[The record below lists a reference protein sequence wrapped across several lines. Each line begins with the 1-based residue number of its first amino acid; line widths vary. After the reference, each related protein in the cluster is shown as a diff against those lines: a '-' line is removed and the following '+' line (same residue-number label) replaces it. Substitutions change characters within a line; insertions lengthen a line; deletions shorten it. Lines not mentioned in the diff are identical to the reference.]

1 MTQQPQWGIN
11 LSRYFII
18 PQRVILAIMGFLAI
32 LNAYTMRVC
41 LSQAITVLV
50 IKKNATDEDSDV
62 AICEPDE
69 LDDGTSSGGIYDW
82 SEELQGLIL
91 SSFYIGYIVTHIP
104 GGLLAE
110 KFGGKWTLGL
120 GILSTA
126 AFTMLTPLAIEK
138 GGSDWLIV
146 SRVLMGLGEGTTF
159 PALSVLLAAWV
170 PANERGKLGALVL
183 GGGQV
188 GTIMGNLLSGVFLD
202 DYDWPF
208 VFYFFGGLGVIWFV
222 IFVFLCYSD
231 PSSHPFIKPSER
243 EYLAKEIGTIGRNEN
258 LPPTP
263 WKAILTNLPMFAL
276 VSAQIGH
283 DWGFYIMVTDLP
295 KYMAD
300 VLQFSIKA
308 NGLYSSLPYVMMWI
322 VSVGSGFV
330 ADWMI
335 RRGIMSTTNT
345 RKVMTG
351 LAAFG
356 PAIFMVG
363 ASYAGCDRALVVVLF
378 TICMGLMGA
387 YYAGMKLSP
396 LDMSPNY
403 AGTLMAITNGIGAI
417 TGVITPYLVGVMTPN
432 ASLLEWRTVFWV
444 AFGVLCVTAVVYC
457 LWSSGEVQPFN
468 NAPIQPRS
476 VDFEAEE
483 RKTTDLKSLEYNGNN
498 STTVHQ
504 RGERSS

>member
-1 MTQQPQWGIN
+1 MTQQPQWGIS
-11 LSRYFII
+11 LSKYFVL

-50 IKKNATDEDSDV
+50 IKKNNSDSIDGGH
-62 AICEPDE
+62 AICEADD
-69 LDDGTSSGGIYDW
+69 LDNGAASDGGKYEW

-91 SSFYIGYIVTHIP
+91 SSFYIGYIVTHVP

-126 AFTMLTPLAIEK
+126 VFTMLTPVAIEH

-146 SRVLMGLGEGTTF
+146 TRVLMGLGEGTTF

-202 DYDWPF
+202 TYEWPF

-222 IFVFLCYSD
+222 IFIFLCFSD

-243 EYLAKEIGTIGRNEN
+243 EYLNKEIGTIGRNES

-276 VSAQIGH
+276 VCAQIGH

-335 RRGIMSTTNT
+335 RRGIMNTTNT

-363 ASYAGCDRALVVVLF
+363 ASYAGCDRVIVVVLF

-417 TGVITPYLVGVMTPN
+417 TGVVTPYLVGVMTPN

-444 AFGVLCVTAVVYC
+444 AFGVLCVTAVIYC
-457 LWSSGEVQPFN
+457 IWASGEVQPFN
-468 NAPIQPRS
+468 DAIIEPRS

-483 RKTTDLKSLEYNGNN
+483 RKPQPKLKAME
-498 STTVHQ
+498 Q
-504 RGERSS
+504 SS

>member
-1 MTQQPQWGIN
+1 RQTP
-11 LSRYFII
+11 SCRSSADFIL
-18 PQRVILAIMGFLAI
+18 PQRVILSIMGFLAI

-50 IKKNATDEDSDV
+50 VKKNVTDDNEDT
-62 AICEPDE
+62 AICEPDD
-69 LDDGTSSGGIYDW
+69 LDDGTSTGGDYEW

-110 KFGGKWTLGL
+110 KFGGKWTLGI

-126 AFTMLTPLAIEK
+126 VFTMLTPLAIEY
-138 GGSDWLIV
+138 GDSDWLIV
-146 SRVLMGLGEGTTF
+146 TRVLMGLGEGTTF

-202 DYDWPF
+202 AYDWPF

-222 IFVFLCYSD
+222 IFIFLCYSD

-243 EYLAKEIGTIGRNEN
+243 EYLIKEIGTINRNKD

-276 VSAQIGH
+276 VAAQIGH

-335 RRGIMSTTNT
+335 RRGIMNTTNT

-363 ASYAGCDRALVVVLF
+363 ASYAGCDRVLVVVLF

-444 AFGVLCVTAVVYC
+444 AFGVLFVTAIVYC
-457 LWSSGEVQPFN
+457 IWASGEIQPFN
-468 NAPIQPRS
+468 NAPIQPRT
-476 VDFEAEE
+476 VDFEAQE
-483 RKTTDLKSLEYNGNN
+483 RKPEESKARSVGLE
-498 STTVHQ
+498 Q
-504 RGERSS
+504 SS

>member
-50 IKKNATDEDSDV
+50 IKKNVTDEDSDV

-69 LDDGTSSGGIYDW
+69 LDDGVSSGGEYDW

-126 AFTMLTPLAIEK
+126 AFTMLTPLAIQQ

-188 GTIMGNLLSGVFLD
+188 GTIMGNMLSGVFLD
-202 DYDWPF
+202 SYDWPF
-208 VFYFFGGLGVIWFV
+208 VFYFFGGLGVVWFV

-231 PSSHPFIKPSER
+231 PASHPFIKPSEK
-243 EYLAKEIGTIGRNEN
+243 EYLAKEIGTIGRNES

-335 RRGIMSTTNT
+335 RKGIMSTTNT

-356 PAIFMVG
+356 PAIFMVS
-363 ASYAGCDRALVVVLF
+363 ASYAGCDRVLVVILF

-457 LWSSGEVQPFN
+457 LWASGEVQPFN

-476 VDFEAEE
+476 MDFEAEE
-483 RKTTDLKSLEYNGNN
+483 RKTTAFKEPEYNDS
-498 STTVHQ
+498 STGVQ
-504 RGERSS
+504 KRMERSS

>member
-11 LSRYFII
+11 LSRYFIL

-50 IKKNATDEDSDV
+50 VKKNTTDDDSE
-62 AICEPDE
+62 AICEPDD
-69 LDDGTSSGGIYDW
+69 LDEGTSTGGEYPW

-110 KFGGKWTLGL
+110 KFGGKWTLGI

-126 AFTMLTPLAIEK
+126 VFTMLTPLAIDL

-146 SRVLMGLGEGTTF
+146 TRVLMGLGEGTTF

-202 DYDWPF
+202 AYDWPF
-208 VFYFFGGLGVIWFV
+208 VFYFFGGLGVIWFA

-231 PSSHPFIKPSER
+231 PTSHPFIKPSER
-243 EYLAKEIGTIGRNEN
+243 EYLMKEIGTISRNED

-335 RRGIMSTTNT
+335 RRGIMNTTNT

-363 ASYAGCDRALVVVLF
+363 ASYAGCDRVLVVVLF

-432 ASLLEWRTVFWV
+432 ASLLEWRLVFWV
-444 AFGVLCVTAVVYC
+444 AFGVLFVTAIVYC
-457 LWSSGEVQPFN
+457 IWASGEVQPFN
-468 NAPIQPRS
+468 NAPIQPRT
-476 VDFEAEE
+476 VDFEAQE
-483 RKTTDLKSLEYNGNN
+483 RKPDSGKARAALE
-498 STTVHQ
+498 H
-504 RGERSS
+504 SS

>member
-1 MTQQPQWGIN
+1 
-11 LSRYFII
+11 
-18 PQRVILAIMGFLAI
+18 MGFLAI

-50 IKKNATDEDSDV
+50 AKKNTTDDDTSDQ
-62 AICEPDE
+62 AICEPDD
-69 LDDGTSSGGIYDW
+69 LDGSTHSSGGDYLW

-91 SSFYIGYIVTHIP
+91 SSFYIGYIVTHVP

-126 AFTMLTPLAIEK
+126 VFTMLTPLAIIK

-146 SRVLMGLGEGTTF
+146 TRVLMGLGEGTTF

-188 GTIMGNLLSGVFLD
+188 GTIMGNLLSGVFLES
-202 DYDWPF
+202 YHWSF
-208 VFYFFGGLGVIWFV
+208 VFYFFGGLGVVWFV
-222 IFVFLCYSD
+222 IFIFLCFSD

-243 EYLAKEIGTIGRNEN
+243 EYLIKEIGTIGRNEN

-335 RRGIMSTTNT
+335 RRGIMNTTNT
-345 RKVMTG
+345 RKLMTG

-363 ASYAGCDRALVVVLF
+363 ASYAGCDRVLVVILF

-444 AFGVLCVTAVVYC
+444 AFGVLFVTAVIYC
-457 LWSSGEVQPFN
+457 IWASGEVQPFN
-468 NAPIQPRS
+468 NAPIQPRT
-476 VDFEAEE
+476 VDFEAQE
-483 RKTTDLKSLEYNGNN
+483 RKPELKLKAVE
-498 STTVHQ
+498 H
-504 RGERSS
+504 SS

>member
-1 MTQQPQWGIN
+1 MTQQPQWGISF
-11 LSRYFII
+11 SRYFII
-18 PQRVILAIMGFLAI
+18 PQRVILSIMGFLAI

-41 LSQAITVLV
+41 LSQVITVLV
-50 IKKNATDEDSDV
+50 MKKNSTGEEGDKGYCPADDLDSSSSTG
-62 AICEPDE
+62 
-69 LDDGTSSGGIYDW
+69 GTYQW
-82 SEELQGLIL
+82 SEQLQGLIL

-126 AFTMLTPLAIEK
+126 AFTLLTPLAINK
-138 GGSDWLIV
+138 GDSDWLIV
-146 SRVLMGLGEGTTF
+146 TRVLMGLGEGTTF
-159 PALSVLLAAWV
+159 PALSVLLASWV
-170 PANERGKLGALVL
+170 PAKERGKLGALVL

-188 GTIMGNLLSGVFLD
+188 GTILGNSLSGVIIEA
-202 DYDWPF
+202 YGWEV
-208 VFYFFGGLGVIWFV
+208 VFYFFGGLGVVWFL
-222 IFVFLCYSD
+222 IFCVLCFSD
-231 PSSHPFIKPSER
+231 PSSHPFIKPTER
-243 EYLAKEIGTIGRNEN
+243 EYLMKEIGNIDRHKN

-295 KYMAD
+295 KYMSD
-300 VLQFSIKA
+300 VMQFSITA

-322 VSVGSGFV
+322 VSIGSGFV
-330 ADWMI
+330 GDYLI
-335 RRGIMSTTNT
+335 TRKIMNTTNT

-356 PAIFMVG
+356 PAIFMVA
-363 ASYAGCDRALVVVLF
+363 ASYAGCDRVVVVVLF

-417 TGVITPYLVGVMTPN
+417 TGVISPYLVGVMTPN
-432 ASLLEWRTVFWV
+432 ATLLEWRTVFWV
-444 AFGVLCVTAVVYC
+444 AFAVLFVTAIIYC
-457 LWSSGEVQPFN
+457 IWASGEVQPFN
-468 NAPIQPRS
+468 NSTIVPRF
-476 VDFEAEE
+476 VDFEVEE
-483 RKTTDLKSLEYNGNN
+483 RKPEREKNPAAQH
-498 STTVHQ
+498 ST
-504 RGERSS
+504 

>member
-1 MTQQPQWGIN
+1 MTQQPQWGIS
-11 LSRYFII
+11 LSKYFII

-50 IKKNATDEDSDV
+50 AKKNITGDDENDH
-62 AICEPDE
+62 AICEPDD
-69 LDDGTSSGGIYDW
+69 LDEGGAASGGDYEW
-82 SEELQGLIL
+82 TEEVQGLIL
-91 SSFYIGYIVTHIP
+91 SSFYIGYIVTHVP

-126 AFTMLTPLAIEK
+126 VFTMLTPLAITL

-146 SRVLMGLGEGTTF
+146 TRVLMGLGEGTTF

-188 GTIMGNLLSGVFLD
+188 GTIMGNLLSGVFLES
-202 DYDWPF
+202 YDWSF
-208 VFYFFGGLGVIWFV
+208 VFYFFGGLGVVWFV
-222 IFVFLCYSD
+222 IFVFLCFSD
-231 PSSHPFIKPSER
+231 PSSHPFIKPTER
-243 EYLAKEIGTIGRNEN
+243 EYLVKEIGTIGRNEN

-308 NGLYSSLPYVMMWI
+308 NGLYSSLPYIMMWI

-335 RRGIMSTTNT
+335 RRGIMNTTNT
-345 RKVMTG
+345 RKLMTG

-363 ASYAGCDRALVVVLF
+363 ASYAGCDRVLVVVLF

-444 AFGVLCVTAVVYC
+444 AFGVLFVTAIIYC
-457 LWSSGEVQPFN
+457 LWASGEVQPFN
-468 NAPIQPRS
+468 DAPIEPRS
-476 VDFEAEE
+476 VDFEVQE
-483 RKTTDLKSLEYNGNN
+483 RKPELKLKAAE
-498 STTVHQ
+498 H
-504 RGERSS
+504 SS

>member
-1 MTQQPQWGIN
+1 
-11 LSRYFII
+11 FCI
-18 PQRVILAIMGFLAI
+18 PQRVVLAIMGFLAI

-50 IKKNATDEDSDV
+50 IKKNQTEEGVSH
-62 AICEPDE
+62 AICEADD
-69 LDDGTSSGGIYDW
+69 LDNGAAGSSGIYPW

-91 SSFYIGYIVTHIP
+91 SSFYIGYIVTHVP

-126 AFTMLTPLAIEK
+126 VFTMLTPLAIQK

-146 SRVLMGLGEGTTF
+146 TRVLMGLGEGTTF

-188 GTIMGNLLSGVFLD
+188 GTILGNMVSGVLLD
-202 DYDWPF
+202 AYDWPW

-222 IFVFLCYSD
+222 IFIFLCFSD

-243 EYLAKEIGTIGRNEN
+243 EYLVKEIGTIGRNES

-263 WKAILTNLPMFAL
+263 WKAILTSLPMMAL

-335 RRGIMSTTNT
+335 RRGIMNTTNT

-363 ASYAGCDRALVVVLF
+363 ASYADCDRVLVVVLF

-432 ASLLEWRTVFWV
+432 ATLLEWRLVFWV
-444 AFGVLCVTAVVYC
+444 AFGVLFVTAIVYC
-457 LWSSGEVQPFN
+457 IWASGDVQPFN
-468 NAPIQPRS
+468 DPLPRS

-483 RKTTDLKSLEYNGNN
+483 RKPLPKPKSLE
-498 STTVHQ
+498 H
-504 RGERSS
+504 SS